1 MRGEIHVRV
10 VDLRGTALEKLER
23 PARVGVG
30 QQEIERTAENLG
42 LRIAEDPLAG
52 GIEGLDVPGVI
63 DRDDGVL
70 DVVEDRL
77 QVRGALLADLPGE
90 RLRLVGH
97 ELHGAHDAAPLGVDA
112 VVMCAHDL
120 EQRGQIDLAA
130 TPARVVQLTF
140 EQVIQVPLRWRRLAP
155 NGGRGIA

>member
-1 MRGEIHVRV
+1 MRGEIDVRV
-10 VDLRGTALEKLER
+10 VDLRGAALEKLER
-23 PARVGVG
+23 SARVGVG

-42 LRIAEDPLAG
+42 LRVAEDPLAG

-90 RLRLVGH
+90 RLRLVRH
-97 ELHGAHDAAPLGVDA
+97 ELHGANDAAPLGVDA
-112 VVMCAHDL
+112 VVMRAHDL

-130 TPARVVQLTF
+130 APARVGQLTF
-140 EQVIQVPLRWRRLAP
+140 EQVIQAPLRWRRLAP